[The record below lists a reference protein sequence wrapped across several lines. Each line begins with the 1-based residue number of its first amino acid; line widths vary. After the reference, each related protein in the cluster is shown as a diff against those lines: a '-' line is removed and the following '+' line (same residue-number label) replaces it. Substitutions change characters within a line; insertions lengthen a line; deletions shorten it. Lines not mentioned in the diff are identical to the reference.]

1 MTQCTIIPF
10 PSRSK
15 PRPVLTVPTS
25 DRVVRLWAEMHAR
38 ISAQHDNPCP
48 HNEAQLAK
56 ARARYVAALVDE
68 QEPA

>member
-1 MTQCTIIPF
+1 MSAQILTF

-15 PRPVLTVPTS
+15 PRPVLTVPTTN
-25 DRVVRLWAEMHAR
+25 RIVMLWAELNCR
-38 ISAQHDNPCP
+38 IAAAWMNPCD
-48 HNEAQLAK
+48 HNVKAMAD